1 MNSAI
6 GIVIASENVPHGDC
20 ASAFTT
26 ITTVGYGDRY
36 PVTGEGRL
44 VAVLLMLAGIAL
56 LGVVTAAVAWYACL
70 AGVSAS
76 TFGRVVLPNPP
87 LYKL

>member
-1 MNSAI
+1 VAHNE
-6 GIVIASENVPHGDC
+6 GL
-20 ASAFTT
+20 TT
-26 ITTVGYGDRY
+26 LGGY
-36 PVTGEGRL
+36 
-44 VAVLLMLAGIAL
+44 
-56 LGVVTAAVAWYACL
+56 LGLVTAAVAWYACL